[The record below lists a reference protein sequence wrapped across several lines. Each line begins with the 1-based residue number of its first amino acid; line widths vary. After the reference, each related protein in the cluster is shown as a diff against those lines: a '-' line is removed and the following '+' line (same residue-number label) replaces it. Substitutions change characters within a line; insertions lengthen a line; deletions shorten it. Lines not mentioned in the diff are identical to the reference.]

1 MNDNNK
7 LSTFFGNCAMSRLLD
22 YLLDNPDEELS
33 ADDLMSREG
42 ADLST
47 KSIWTNMPYLVEN
60 GMVLERPSGYY
71 KNYQLNTENELIKQ
85 ISKFRD
91 ILVINNVQRRK
102 YERKQQPDKKK
113 SNRQV
118 NIKSKQQKQGRPRQS
133 KNAGRIV

>member
-1 MNDNNK
+1 MNK

-22 YLLDNPDEELS
+22 FLLDNPDEELS

-71 KNYQLNTENELIKQ
+71 KNYQLNTESALIKQ
-85 ISKFRD
+85 ISQFRD

-102 YERKQQPDKKK
+102 YERKSVKKK
-113 SNRQV
+113 GNRQV
-118 NIKSKQQKQGRPRQS
+118 NSKSKQQKQGRPRQS